1 MTKIIYIIALIT
13 TLAGCG
19 SKESLKGTIWKLSI
33 KEGSNTLIFSDSTYI
48 AKISHN
54 EKEEQK
60 EFPYSIIGDTIYF
73 PTFGSTTSKGV
84 IKGNELNIYKNEL
97 IELQDT
103 FFTNTYQLI
112 YKKQ

>member
-1 MTKIIYIIALIT
+1 MTKIIYIIVLIT
-13 TLAGCG
+13 TFIGC
-19 SKESLKGTIWKLSI
+19 SIKEPLKGTTWVLSV
-33 KEGSNTLIFSDSTYI
+33 KGGSNTLTFSDSTCI

-54 EKEEQK
+54 KKEEQK
-60 EFPYSIIGDTIYF
+60 EFPYSIISDTIYL

-84 IKGNELNIYKNEL
+84 IKGDELIIYQSEL
-97 IELQDT
+97 IELPDT